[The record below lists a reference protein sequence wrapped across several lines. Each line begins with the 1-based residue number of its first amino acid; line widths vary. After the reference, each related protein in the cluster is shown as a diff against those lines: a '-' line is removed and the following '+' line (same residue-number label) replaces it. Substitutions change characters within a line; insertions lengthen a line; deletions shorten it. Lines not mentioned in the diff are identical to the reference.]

1 MSFDLAQWRTD
12 LRQHLATFA
21 RDPQRVLADA
31 GVDTLYGFLLGS
43 TVLPLAAAAAQD
55 QAAVFA
61 AVIGVAG
68 SLGAN
73 LLSNLAQKRYD
84 GPDTIQIAA
93 VEAQS
98 TALAPAYEQIAAR
111 LEVIP
116 EAERMLEAAG
126 QTAVLAQL
134 RDELARLGKAGQF
147 AHANI
152 TVNHSGGTNLGI
164 GNTFGQMGD
173 IIGGDKVLG
182 DKVAGDKHVTYG
194 AVPKRPTGDE

>member
-1 MSFDLAQWRTD
+1 MPFDLAQWRTD

-21 RDPQRVLADA
+21 RDPQRALADA

-43 TVLPLAAAAAQD
+43 TVLPLAVAAAHD
-55 QAAVFA
+55 QAAAFA

-68 SLGAN
+68 NLGAN

-84 GPDTIQIAA
+84 GPDAIQVAA

-98 TALAPAYEQIAAR
+98 TALAPVYEQIAAR

-134 RDELARLGKAGQF
+134 RDELARLGKTTISQQGKIIVGD
-147 AHANI
+147 HNTIRDI
-152 TVNHSGGTNLGI
+152 T
-164 GNTFGQMGD
+164 
-173 IIGGDKVLG
+173 GGDKVMG
-182 DKVAGDKHVTYG
+182 DLVQGNKNVTYG
-194 AVPKRPTGDE
+194 TVPKRPADDEV